1 MSAARVGEL
10 RDFPGR
16 LALIALLR
24 IGHAAGVVGVGAGV
38 LAGWPAAGT
47 YLALLVASGICI
59 ALLDAYAK
67 PAFFRQPSGL
77 AVLLKAALLAGAVA
91 TAAFDAPLF
100 WALLVFSVAIAHA
113 PARLRHRR
121 LF

>member
-1 MSAARVGEL
+1 M

-24 IGHAAGVVGVGAGV
+24 IVHAVGVVGVGAGV
-38 LAGWPAAGT
+38 LAGWPDAGN
-47 YLALLVASGICI
+47 YLAALIASGASI

-67 PAFFRQPSGL
+67 PDFFRQPSGL
-77 AVLLKAALLAGAVA
+77 AVLLKAALLATASA
-91 TAAFDAPLF
+91 AAAFDAALF

-113 PARLRHRR
+113 PASLRHRR